1 MAERAKLHIN
11 TVRMMEATKGEP
23 LRARFHNVQAVQRV
37 LEAAGVEFTNGSAPG
52 VKMKAR

>member
-23 LRARFHNVQAVQRV
+23 LRAQFHNVQAVQRV